1 MLRRGA
7 CRVGRSLTSVAAVTE
22 DRYGQDVLATPR
34 RTKPRA
40 VEVAAE
46 RDLVVED
53 AASGFC
59 GAVVGCEK
67 SYSGD
72 LVRLE
77 DRHGRTRV
85 FLMHPAAFLIDGKA
99 VTLVRP
105 RGRGPAAP
113 QRTASGSRVA
123 PMRRAR
129 AARASRIFVEGVH
142 DATLIERVWGADLR
156 GEGVVV
162 VGLDGLDNLAEVL
175 ADFAPAPH
183 RRAGV
188 LVDHLVT
195 GSKEE
200 RLTDAVGE
208 HVLVCGHP
216 YVDIWQAVK
225 PASVR
230 IAAWPQVPRG
240 EDWKT
245 GICSRLGWGTP
256 QDGWRRVLAGVS
268 DFRDLEVDLLRSV
281 EQLIDFVTA
290 AEGDR

>member
-1 MLRRGA
+1 MD
-7 CRVGRSLTSVAAVTE
+7 
-22 DRYGQDVLATPR
+22 DRYGRDVLASPR

-40 VEVAAE
+40 PEVAAE

-59 GAVVGCEK
+59 GAVVGLEK
-67 SYSGD
+67 SYAGD

-85 FLMHPAAFLIDGKA
+85 FLMHPAAFLIDGKP

-105 RGRGPAAP
+105 RGRGPVAAA
-113 QRTASGSRVA
+113 RTASGSRMA
-123 PMRRAR
+123 PVRRAR
-129 AARASRIFVEGVH
+129 TARASRLFVEGVH
-142 DATLIERVWGADLR
+142 DATLVERVWGADLR
-156 GEGVVV
+156 AEGVVV
-162 VGLDGLDNLAEVL
+162 VSLDGLDNLDAALAE
-175 ADFAPAPH
+175 FQPAAH

-188 LVDHLVT
+188 LVDHLLAGT
-195 GSKEE
+195 KEA
-200 RLTDAVGE
+200 RLTEEVGE
-208 HVLVCGHP
+208 NVLVCGHP
-216 YVDIWQAVK
+216 YVDVWQAVK

-230 IAAWPQVPRG
+230 ISAWPTVPMG

-245 GICSRLGWGTP
+245 GVCSRLRWGSP
-256 QDGWRRVLAGVS
+256 QDGWRRVLAGVT

-281 EQLIDFVTA
+281 EELIDFVTA